1 MKHRLLGLALQIGV
15 AVAQWPATPVWSA
28 PEQGVAQGIELPRRI
43 SRRPPPPAAPPEL
56 PARAS
61 ELPPATFEWVVV
73 WEGPDGARGSTTQS
87 VVRTAE
93 RMLMVADGGAS
104 EWLFERNPVDTR
116 RVSGY
121 LVDHDRRRVLLHD
134 DSDLRNR
141 LGLRGWSD
149 VLTLG
154 FDPGA
159 LADLRATGEVRSAGG
174 LAFERYV
181 GPQPEAPGVVEVWWS
196 DRLLAPLLLKVS
208 DGGVL
213 RTSRLER
220 LDAHVQAAALADP
233 RQRFPRYE
241 LLDVADAHDRE
252 R

>member
-1 MKHRLLGLALQIGV
+1 MKRRLLGLAVLVGI
-15 AVAQWPATPVWSA
+15 AVLHWPTAPVSA
-28 PEQGVAQGIELPRRI
+28 EDGHQAQGIELPRRI

-61 ELPPATFEWVVV
+61 ELQPASFEWVVA
-73 WEGPDGARGSTTQS
+73 WEGPDGARGRTTQS

-93 RMLMVADGGAS
+93 RILVLPDGGAS

-121 LVDHDRRRVLLHD
+121 LVDHDKRRVLVHH

-154 FDPGA
+154 FDPDT
-159 LADLRATGEVRSAGG
+159 LTDLRATGEVRTAAGV
-174 LAFERYV
+174 AFERYV
-181 GPQPEAPGVVEVWWS
+181 APGPDAAGVVEVWWS
-196 DRLLAPLLLKVS
+196 GRLLAPLLLKVR

-213 RTSRLER
+213 RTSRLEG
-220 LDAHVQAAALADP
+220 LAPDVQAAALADP

-241 LLDVADAHDRE
+241 VLDVADAHE
-252 R
+252 RQR